1 MKGNVWLQFYISGD
15 KVQRFMNEEGYQES
29 SILMIL
35 KRELHFKNSREITNK
50 YGVLEGFLREK
61 VCWRNEE
68 EYKQILWILSS
79 LLTRVKEI
87 PSWQRNKNMCQLRGD
102 TLRWGYNWGDG
113 GIEKTLSYFQIDT
126 IIKRWVLEK
135 F

>member
-1 MKGNVWLQFYISGD
+1 
-15 KVQRFMNEEGYQES
+15 MNEEGYQES

-35 KRELHFKNSREITNK
+35 KKELHFKNSREIMNK
-50 YGVLEGFLREK
+50 YEVLEGFLREK
-61 VCWRNEE
+61 VCWKSEE

-87 PSWQRNKNMCQLRGD
+87 PSWRRNKNMCQLRGD
-102 TLRWGYNWGDG
+102 TLNWGYNWGDG

-126 IIKRWVLEK
+126 IIRRWVLEK